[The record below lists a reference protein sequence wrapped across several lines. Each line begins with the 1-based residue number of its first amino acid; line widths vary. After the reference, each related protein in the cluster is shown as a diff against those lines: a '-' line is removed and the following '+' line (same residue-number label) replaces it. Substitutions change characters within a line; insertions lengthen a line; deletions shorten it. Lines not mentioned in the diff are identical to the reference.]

1 MRSISKEKKY
11 MKKPGSRVGIISVL
25 LFGLLIFALAYY
37 FFNTLSNMFQP
48 VNPASTGTT
57 IPLTISQGE
66 TTAQIGDDLQHK
78 GLIRNALAFRVWARI
93 KGLDKQLQAGVYKKL
108 SPSMTLT
115 QIVDQL
121 LNAQP
126 DAIQVTVIEGW
137 RIQQI
142 ANKLGEAGLAKFN
155 KQDFLKYTE
164 NADQFPDTAK
174 YPILKSVPPGHS
186 MEGLLFP
193 DTYDIPVNATAVDV
207 IGQMLQATED
217 TISANHIDTLATQH
231 QLTLYQAF
239 ILASLVQREIRFDT
253 DAPGVASVY
262 WNRIE
267 QPNAETVSHL
277 GYDPSVEYAR
287 DTDNPPRVYWTDLND
302 VGDNIDANSPW
313 NTYTHAGWPPTP
325 ICSPGLASLL
335 AAAAPPRTN
344 NYFFLGKKDGH
355 IVFEQNST
363 QFQADVQKYLNN

>member
-1 MRSISKEKKY
+1 

-25 LFGLLIFALAYY
+25 LCGLLIFALAYY
-37 FFNTLSNMFQP
+37 LFNSIADMFQP
-48 VNPASTGTT
+48 ASPASTSTT
-57 IPLTISQGE
+57 IPFTISQGE

-78 GLIRNALAFRVWARI
+78 GLIRNALAFRIWARI
-93 KGLDKQLQAGVYKKL
+93 KGLDKQLQAGIYKKL
-108 SPSMTLT
+108 SPSMTLN

-121 LNAQP
+121 LDAQP
-126 DAIQVTVIEGW
+126 DAIQVTIVEGW

-142 ANKLGEAGLAKFN
+142 ADRLDEAGLAKFN
-155 KQDFLKYTE
+155 EQDFLKYTE
-164 NADQFPDTAK
+164 NASLFPDAAK
-174 YPILKSVPPGHS
+174 YPLLKSVPPGHS

-207 IGQMLQATED
+207 INQMLQATED
-217 TISANHIDTLATQH
+217 TISANHIDTLASQH
-231 QLTLYQAF
+231 QLTIYQAF
-239 ILASLVQREIRFDT
+239 ILASLVQREIRFNT

-277 GYDPSVEYAR
+277 GSDPSVEYAR
-287 DTDNPPRVYWTDLND
+287 DTDNPPKVYWTDLND
-302 VGDNIDANSPW
+302 VGSNIDPNSPW

-325 ICSPGLASLL
+325 ICSPGLVSLL
-335 AAAAPPRTN
+335 AAAAPPHTN

-355 IVFEQNST
+355 IVFEQNNA
-363 QFQADVQKYLNN
+363 QFQVDVQKYLNN